1 MTRRDLKPREN
12 LFDAFDGL
20 IPEEEALLLD
30 AFAIS
35 PALSPL
41 LAPPPRLKR
50 RLMEA
55 VEHPRYAFLDR
66 VASLLRIATTA
77 AREVLDALDSFEV
90 PELWMSGGPGVWIQ
104 HISIGPR
111 DAEAVHGLVRVAAGA
126 HFPLH
131 SHVGTERVLVLQG
144 SLRDS
149 EGHVALPGDMIIMP
163 PDSHHT
169 FQALLGDELRYV
181 VVIEAGVDFR
191 PAGGPLLLPR
201 GRA

>member
-1 MTRRDLKPREN
+1 MTRRILKPRDN
-12 LFDAFDGL
+12 LHDAFDGL
-20 IPEEEALLLD
+20 SPEEEALLLD

-35 PALSPL
+35 PALTPL

-66 VASLLRIATTA
+66 VASLLRIGADA
-77 AREVLDALDSFEV
+77 ARGVLDALDSFEA
-90 PELWMSGGPGVWIQ
+90 PELWMAGGPGVWIQ
-104 HISIGPR
+104 HISVGPR
-111 DAEAVHGLVRVAAGA
+111 DAEAVLGLVRVAAGA
-126 HFPLH
+126 HFPVH
-131 SHVGTERVLVLQG
+131 AHVGTEQVLVLQG

-149 EGHVALPGDMIIMP
+149 LGRVALPGDMIVMP
-163 PDSHHT
+163 PESSHD
-169 FQALLGDELRYV
+169 FQALPGDELRYV
-181 VVIEAGVDFR
+181 VVIEDGVDFR